1 MSPRIRGKGRFKS
14 DRNVGSCGSI
24 PRPFL
29 SLWFRRDMPQKKLSA
44 KAKAAPKPKPVPS
57 EATTAAVA
65 ALTEP
70 VERLPAIPDADLLST
85 GCAVLNMAFS
95 GRPGGGIPKG
105 AYLYTVGDSGTLK
118 TWLGFNLFAEAALN
132 PYFDGYDFVFDNAEN
147 GALMDIP
154 RYFGQAVLD
163 RMRPPKGTL
172 ANPTNSGTV
181 QEFYFHLAA
190 ATRRPCIYLLDSMD
204 ALNDDADDEKFAAEL
219 KHYETGKGE
228 IPGSMGMAKAKT
240 NSKNINRVV
249 SALRDT
255 GSILVVISQTRDK
268 IGARFP
274 TKTRGG
280 GHALQFYAHLNV
292 WTSRVDDIVRRYLR
306 KDRVVGAKIKVD
318 VRKNRVTGWED
329 AVVVHHLK
337 EYGLDD
343 IGSSVEYL
351 LGEKHWATAKETT
364 DGEAGEGAK
373 FTAPEFDFT
382 GTKEQLARKLI
393 DEGREWDLSVLVAR
407 VWREIAAGATPYRK
421 PRYGG

>member
-1 MSPRIRGKGRFKS
+1 MPR
-14 DRNVGSCGSI
+14 
-24 PRPFL
+24 
-29 SLWFRRDMPQKKLSA
+29 KKQPA
-44 KAKAAPKPKPVPS
+44 KRKAAPKPKSVPP
-57 EATTAAVA
+57 EATAAAVE

-70 VERLPAIPDADLLST
+70 VERLPAIPDVDLLST
-85 GCAVLNMAFS
+85 GCTVLNMAFS

-105 AYLYTVGDSGTLK
+105 TYLYTVGDSGALK
-118 TWLGFNLFAEAALN
+118 SWLGFNLFAEANLN

-147 GALMDIP
+147 GMLADIP
-154 RYFGQAVLD
+154 RYFGQGVLD

-172 ANPTNSGTV
+172 VDPTNSTTV

-190 ATRRPCIYLLDSMD
+190 ACRRPCIYLLDSMD

-219 KHYETGKGE
+219 YFHETGKGE
-228 IPGSMGMAKAKT
+228 KDIPGSMGMQKAKT

-249 SALRDT
+249 QGLRDT
-255 GSILVVISQTRDK
+255 GSILVIISQTRDK

-292 WTSRVDDIVRRYLR
+292 WTSKGDEITRRYLN

-329 AVVVHHLK
+329 VVVVHHLK

-343 IGSSVEYL
+343 IGASTEYL
-351 LGEKHWATAKETT
+351 LAEKHWHTVKETA
-364 DGEAGEGAK
+364 EVGEGTRFA
-373 FTAPEFDFT
+373 APEFDFT
-382 GTKEQLARKLI
+382 GTKEQLAKHLI
-393 DEGREWDLSVLVAR
+393 DTGREWDLSVLVAK
-407 VWREIAAGATPYRK
+407 VWREIMAGAAPYRRPK
-421 PRYGG
+421 YGV